1 MKLILTDNDGLVVDQ
16 WDIKQDIDLPDLEEL
31 TQCLYDNGF
40 YDDEQMALIDRK
52 FKRDGVIV

>member
-1 MKLILTDNDGLVVDQ
+1 MKLILADNDGLVVDQ

-40 YDDEQMALIDRK
+40 YDDEQKELLGIK
-52 FKRDGVIV
+52 

>member
-16 WDIKQDIDLPDLEEL
+16 WDIKQDIDLPDLDEL

-40 YDDEQMALIDRK
+40 YDDEQKELLGIK
-52 FKRDGVIV
+52 

>member
-40 YDDEQMALIDRK
+40 YDDEQKELLGIK
-52 FKRDGVIV
+52 K